1 MYVRSRVPMTPP
13 VNYAGVT
20 FSRGE
25 PQSTEREKDT
35 KIHKATQNSEI
46 KPAPRSVFEDIEAD
60 DVENCAKEQEVIEE
74 KCDIKKSVHEQEA
87 PKCAEKEA
95 QKGFLSDILGDK
107 FTLEDILL
115 FAALFLLVSGQI
127 DDEILLLAGILLLFC
142 N

>member
-20 FSRGE
+20 FSRSD

-35 KIHKATQNSEI
+35 KIHKATQIGEI
-46 KPAPRSVFEDIEAD
+46 KPAPRSVLEDIEAD
-60 DVENCAKEQEVIEE
+60 DAENCAEEQEVIEE
-74 KCDIKKSVHEQEA
+74 KCEIKEASRQEA
-87 PKCAEKEA
+87 PK
-95 QKGFLSDILGDK
+95 GLLSDILGDK

>member
-20 FSRGE
+20 FSRSD

-46 KPAPRSVFEDIEAD
+46 KPAPRSVLVDIEAD

-74 KCDIKKSVHEQEA
+74 KCDIKETVHEQEA
-87 PKCAEKEA
+87 PKCAEK
-95 QKGFLSDILGDK
+95 GLLSDILGDK

-127 DDEILLLAGILLLFC
+127 DDEILLLAGILLLFF